1 MKRYKTLSSEF
12 SAWRNYLQENSGP
25 QAEIDGEPQYLD
37 AQAVPNELYHATR
50 PPLVGRIM
58 EDGLLDYSEMTRHG
72 AGQMGIS
79 FTTDWDLA
87 VSGNFGNAVIV
98 FDGAALAA
106 SGQYRFESVQHPDAP
121 NEAEIRVT
129 MEDSALESGSGLDPA
144 VDQLGTKIPFKPY
157 AIKLVF
163 PQGIQ
168 KFEAKWFQEN
178 FPDLEIEHYDRQK
191 GEIVNIKDS
200 Y

>member
-1 MKRYKTLSSEF
+1 MKKYRTLSSEL
-12 SAWRNYLQENSGP
+12 SQWRGFLRENAGP
-25 QAEIDGEPQYLD
+25 DVDVDGEPQYLD
-37 AQAVPNELYHATR
+37 VQAIPNELYHATR
-50 PPLVGRIM
+50 APLLARIM

-87 VSGNFGNAVIV
+87 ISGNFGNAVLV
-98 FDGAALAA
+98 FDGAALGA
-106 SGQYRFESVQHPDAP
+106 SGQYKFESVQHPDAP
-121 NEAEIRVT
+121 NESEVRVT
-129 MEDSALESGSGLDPA
+129 MVDSAVDSGSGLDAA
-144 VDQLGTKIPFKPY
+144 VDQLGTKIPFKV
-157 AIKLVF
+157 VF
-163 PQGIQ
+163 PQGIP